1 LKKLVRTIQVDFQ
14 GKTIAIAISGGIAAY
29 KACDLIRELYRRG
42 AGSVRVLMSENAQ
55 RFVSPLTFQ
64 ALSRYPVVV
73 NELDVEADG
82 TPTHIQLA
90 QQCDALLVM
99 PATANCLAKLA
110 HGLADDVISTTFLTF
125 HNKPVVIA
133 PAMNTRMWQHTV
145 TQRNLE
151 ILKTIPALSFVPVS
165 SGLLACGETGEGHLA
180 SIETILQYLYRT
192 IHPEAKRYDGMDVIV
207 TTGGTRE
214 AIDPVRIITNHSS
227 GKMGL
232 AIADEL
238 FAMGANVTLIT
249 TGSIWDR
256 PYTQVVTPS
265 VTEMKQCLEE
275 RFPRCDMLVMT
286 AAVSDFQVA
295 NPSETKIKK
304 QSESLYALHLT
315 QAPDILAGLGAIKHP
330 HQVLVGFAAESHD
343 LVNYAQDKLARK
355 NLDAIVANDIS
366 RKDIG
371 FNSDENEVTLFFPNH
386 QPFRLEKQPKDRI
399 AQAVLKA
406 VHQVCWQARPA
417 SSPPLEPEFLETSS
431 SSLSSSIIPSW
442 FLHA

>member
-1 LKKLVRTIQVDFQ
+1 MDFQ
-14 GKTIAIAISGGIAAY
+14 GKTIALAISGGIAAY

-42 AGSVRVLMSENAQ
+42 AGAVRILMSENAQ

-64 ALSRYPVVV
+64 ALSRFPVVM
-73 NELDVEADG
+73 NELDVESDG

-145 TQRNLE
+145 TQRNLDC
-151 ILKTIPALSFVPVS
+151 LKTIPGVALVPVS

-180 SIETILQYLYRT
+180 SLETILQYLYRAV
-192 IHPEAKRYDGMDVIV
+192 HPEARQYDGMDVMV

-249 TGSIWDR
+249 TGTTWDR
-256 PYTQVVTPS
+256 PYTQITTPS
-265 VTEMKQCLEE
+265 VSEMKDCLED

-304 QSESLYALHLT
+304 QSDSLYTLHLS
-315 QAPDILAGLGAIKHP
+315 QAPDILAGLGTIKQP

-343 LVNYAQDKLARK
+343 LANYAQDKLARK

-386 QPFRLEKQPKDRI
+386 PPLKLEKQSKDHI
-399 AQAVLKA
+399 AREVLST
-406 VHQVCWQARPA
+406 VHRHCWQNRAISLTDDALLKTDVDKADSNKPA
-417 SSPPLEPEFLETSS
+417 
-431 SSLSSSIIPSW
+431 W

>member
-1 LKKLVRTIQVDFQ
+1 
-14 GKTIAIAISGGIAAY
+14 
-29 KACDLIRELYRRG
+29 
-42 AGSVRVLMSENAQ
+42 
-55 RFVSPLTFQ
+55 
-64 ALSRYPVVV
+64 
-73 NELDVEADG
+73 
-82 TPTHIQLA
+82 
-90 QQCDALLVM
+90 M

-145 TQRNLE
+145 TQRNLD
-151 ILKTIPALSFVPVS
+151 ILKTIPGVSMVPVS

-180 SIETILQYLYRT
+180 SSETILQYLYRA
-192 IHPEAKRYDGMDVIV
+192 IHPEAKRYEAMDVIV

-232 AIADEL
+232 AMADEL

-249 TGSIWDR
+249 TGTTWDR
-256 PYTQVVTPS
+256 PYAQVVTPS

-286 AAVSDFQVA
+286 AAVSDFKVA
-295 NPSETKIKK
+295 NPSDTKIKK
-304 QSESLYALHLT
+304 QSESLYSLHLT
-315 QAPDILAGLGAIKHP
+315 QAPDILAGLGAMKQP

-343 LVNYAQDKLARK
+343 LANYAQDKLARK

-371 FNSDENEVTLFFPNH
+371 FNSDENEVTLFFPNRE
-386 QPFRLEKQPKDRI
+386 PIRLEKQSKDRI
-399 AQAVLKA
+399 AQVVLKT
-406 VHQVCWQARPA
+406 VHQYCWQT
-417 SSPPLEPEFLETSS
+417 LDNPENEQAKTSS
-431 SSLSSSIIPSW
+431 ISDTSLASLPPW